1 MLSDQKGSDNIQV
14 CSSLAAAAAV
24 SGNVNRLVEH
34 NVTHAV
40 YSPHYVRS
48 QCMIMLIS

>member
-14 CSSLAAAAAV
+14 CSSLAAAV

-34 NVTHAV
+34 NVTTRAQFIVHT
-40 YSPHYVRS
+40 
-48 QCMIMLIS
+48 MLGLSA

>member
-14 CSSLAAAAAV
+14 CSSLAAAV

-34 NVTHAV
+34 NVTLVQFIVHT
-40 YSPHYVRS
+40 
-48 QCMIMLIS
+48 MLGLSA